1 MDHPKMDQN
10 GPKMGPDPG
19 PKWGAKMDP
28 FRGTPQKRLKT
39 INLIKSIK
47 LTNWP
52 DRPNFGPQI
61 VGFWD
66 PESIETT

>member
-19 PKWGAKMDP
+19 PKWGSKMDP

-47 LTNWP
+47 LI
-52 DRPNFGPQI
+52 DLARSGPQI
-61 VGFWD
+61 LGFWD